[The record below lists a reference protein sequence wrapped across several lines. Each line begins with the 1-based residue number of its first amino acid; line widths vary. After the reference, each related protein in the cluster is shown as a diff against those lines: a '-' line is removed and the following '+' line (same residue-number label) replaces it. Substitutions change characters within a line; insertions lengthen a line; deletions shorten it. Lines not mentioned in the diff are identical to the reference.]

1 MEKFYLDSFLSKE
14 VKKNRSLFNF
24 KTLCTLINL
33 EFQQEWEEENK
44 DIQRM
49 LSIQKNAIIGFDKEV
64 GFFKN
69 KIKYFVK
76 KHNAGETE
84 FPAWYKSLDEAIYHE
99 NWGLA
104 GIAEWFSEEYA
115 QSSSCKV
122 IGNRIYFQEHGKM
135 VLKPQEICQERREQL
150 IRAFLLMTPEERLDK
165 DFHEIYTLDGT
176 RITVFRGDS
185 VKAGQDVIIF
195 RRYIIPNYTFEEQA
209 KRGTIPWDSIPLL
222 EEMVKLGY
230 SVATTGA
237 MKSGKTSFLATL
249 QSYEDESL
257 EGVMLE
263 TDPEISL
270 HKLMPKAPIVQILAK
285 EDKLKTVTKHLLR
298 SDADYLIMAEARDGV
313 ALDTVLRIASK
324 GTRRLKI
331 TFHERN
337 PMNFPYDVAAEV
349 VLSLGGDMELIARRA
364 ADSFDYIFH
373 FIQLKDKGK
382 KRLKGIYEMYFDKI
396 TNKIIIT
403 QICAYH
409 YQTDSWGWRYAISKD
424 KRIAGIEE
432 DQESFKI
439 FSKILE
445 ELEVHNPMEIE
456 GAGNEAYNGSLN

>member
-1 MEKFYLDSFLSKE
+1 MEKFYLDSFLSQE

-24 KTLCTLINL
+24 KTLCMLINL

-84 FPAWYKSLDEAIYHE
+84 YPAWYKSLDEAIYHE

-115 QSSSCKV
+115 ESSSCKV
-122 IGNRIYFQEHGKM
+122 IGNRIYFQEHGRM
-135 VLKPQEICQERREQL
+135 VLKPQEISQERREQL

-176 RITVFRGDS
+176 RITVFRGES

-222 EEMVKLGY
+222 KEMVKLGY

-285 EDKLKTVTKHLLR
+285 EDKLKTITKHLLR

-349 VLSLGGDMELIARRA
+349 TLSLGGDMELIARRA

-382 KRLKGIYEMYFDKI
+382 KRLKGIYEMHFDKR

-403 QICAYH
+403 QICAYN
-409 YQTDSWGWRYAISKD
+409 YQTDSWCWRYAISKD
-424 KRIAGIEE
+424 KVIAGIEE
-432 DQESFKI
+432 NQESFNI
-439 FSKILE
+439 FSKLLE
-445 ELEVHNPMEIE
+445 ELEEHNPMEIE

>member
-1 MEKFYLDSFLSKE
+1 MEKFYLDHFLSEE
-14 VKKNRSLFNF
+14 VRDREESFF
-24 KTLCTLINL
+24 SFETLCKLVNL

-69 KIKYFVK
+69 KIKYFIK
-76 KHNAGETE
+76 KHHAGETTY
-84 FPAWYKSLDEAIYHE
+84 PSWYKSLEEAIYHE

-104 GIAEWFSEEYA
+104 GIAEWFSEEYRE
-115 QSSSCKV
+115 SSSCKV
-122 IGNRIYFQEHGKM
+122 IGDRIYFQEQGKM
-135 VLKPQEICQERREQL
+135 ALKPQKISQERREQL
-150 IRAFLLMTPEERLDK
+150 IRAFLLITPEERLDK
-165 DFHEIYTLDGT
+165 DFHELYTLDGT
-176 RITVFRGDS
+176 RITVFQGES

-209 KRGTIPWDSIPLL
+209 RRGTIPWNCIPFLK
-222 EEMVKLGY
+222 EMVKLGY
-230 SVATTGA
+230 SVAATGA

-285 EDKLKTVTKHLLR
+285 DDKLKTITKHLLR

-349 VLSLGGDMELIARRA
+349 LLSLGGDMELIARRA

-373 FIQLKDKGK
+373 FVQLKDKSQ
-382 KRLKGIYEMYFDKI
+382 KRLKGIYEMHFDKI
-396 TNKIIIT
+396 TDQIIIT
-403 QICAYH
+403 PICAYN
-409 YQTDSWGWRYAISKD
+409 YQTDNWVWRSFISRD
-424 KRIAGIEE
+424 KAIAGIEE
-432 DQESFKI
+432 NQESFNQ
-439 FSKILE
+439 FSNLLKKLAE
-445 ELEVHNPMEIE
+445 ENPMRK
-456 GAGNEAYNGSLN
+456 EA

>member
-1 MEKFYLDSFLSKE
+1 MEEFYLDSFISQE
-14 VKKNRSLFNF
+14 VKSKSKSLFSF
-24 KTLCTLINL
+24 KTLCRLVNL

-44 DIQRM
+44 DIKRM

-76 KHNAGETE
+76 KRNAEDTE
-84 FPAWYKSLDEAIYHE
+84 YPAWYKSLEEAIYHE

-104 GIAEWFSEEYA
+104 GIAEWFSSEYEE
-115 QSSSCKV
+115 SSSCKV
-122 IGNRIYFQEHGKM
+122 IGERIYFQEHGKM
-135 VLKPQEICQERREQL
+135 VLKPQQISRERREQL
-150 IRAFLLMTPEERLDK
+150 IRAFLLLTPEERVDK
-165 DFHEIYTLDGT
+165 DFHELYTLDGT
-176 RITVFRGDS
+176 RITVFRGES
-185 VKAGQDVIIF
+185 VKSGQDVIIF

-209 KRGTIPWDSIPLL
+209 KRGTIPWNCIPLL
-222 EEMVKLGY
+222 KEMVKLGY

-249 QSYEDESL
+249 QSYEDDSL

-285 EDKLKTVTKHLLR
+285 EDKLKTITKHLLR
-298 SDADYLIMAEARDGV
+298 SDADYLIMAEARDGI

-337 PMNFPYDVAAEV
+337 PMNFPYDVAAEII
-349 VLSLGGDMELIARRA
+349 LSLGGNMEFIARRA

-373 FIQLKDKGK
+373 FVQLKDKSK
-382 KRLKGIYEMYFDKI
+382 KRLKGIYEMYFNKDE
-396 TNKIIIT
+396 NKIIIT
-403 QICAYH
+403 QICAYN
-409 YQTDSWGWRYAISKD
+409 YETDDWQWRYIISND
-424 KRIAGIEE
+424 KAIAGIEE
-432 DQESFKI
+432 DRESFNNY
-439 FSKILE
+439 SKLLKQLE
-445 ELEVHNPMEIE
+445 EKNPMRT
-456 GAGNEAYNGSLN
+456 GV

>member
-135 VLKPQEICQERREQL
+135 ALKPQEICQERREQL
-150 IRAFLLMTPEERLDK
+150 IRAFLLMTPEGRLDK

-176 RITVFRGDS
+176 RITVFRGES

-237 MKSGKTSFLATL
+237 MKSGKTSFLAL
-249 QSYEDESL
+249 KESCWR
-257 EGVMLE
+257 
-263 TDPEISL
+263 
-270 HKLMPKAPIVQILAK
+270 QIQ
-285 EDKLKTVTKHLLR
+285 R
-298 SDADYLIMAEARDGV
+298 
-313 ALDTVLRIASK
+313 
-324 GTRRLKI
+324 
-331 TFHERN
+331 
-337 PMNFPYDVAAEV
+337 
-349 VLSLGGDMELIARRA
+349 
-364 ADSFDYIFH
+364 
-373 FIQLKDKGK
+373 
-382 KRLKGIYEMYFDKI
+382 
-396 TNKIIIT
+396 
-403 QICAYH
+403 
-409 YQTDSWGWRYAISKD
+409 
-424 KRIAGIEE
+424 
-432 DQESFKI
+432 
-439 FSKILE
+439 
-445 ELEVHNPMEIE
+445 
-456 GAGNEAYNGSLN
+456 

>member
-1 MEKFYLDSFLSKE
+1 MEKFYLDSFLSQE

-24 KTLCTLINL
+24 ETLCMLINL

-64 GFFKN
+64 RFFKN

-84 FPAWYKSLDEAIYHE
+84 YPAWYKSLDEAIYHE

-115 QSSSCKV
+115 ESSSCKV

-135 VLKPQEICQERREQL
+135 ILKPQKISQERREQL

-176 RITVFRGDS
+176 RITVFRGES
-185 VKAGQDVIIF
+185 VKVGQDVIIF

-222 EEMVKLGY
+222 KEMVKLGY

-257 EGVMLE
+257 EGLMLE

-285 EDKLKTVTKHLLR
+285 EDKLKTITKHLLR

-349 VLSLGGDMELIARRA
+349 TLSLGGDMELIARRA

-382 KRLKGIYEMYFDKI
+382 KRLKGIYEMHFDKI
-396 TNKIIIT
+396 TNKIIII
-403 QICAYH
+403 QICAYN
-409 YQTDSWGWRYAISKD
+409 YQTDSWGWQYTISKD
-424 KRIAGIEE
+424 KVIAGIEE
-432 DQESFKI
+432 NQESFKI
-439 FSKILE
+439 FSKLLE
-445 ELEVHNPMEIE
+445 ELEEHNPMGIE
-456 GAGNEAYNGSLN
+456 VAGNESDNGSLN

>member
-1 MEKFYLDSFLSKE
+1 MEKFYLDSFLLQEGKKKSK
-14 VKKNRSLFNF
+14 SLFDF
-24 KTLCTLINL
+24 KKLCMLINL
-33 EFQQEWEEENK
+33 EFQKEWEEENK

-64 GFFKN
+64 GYFKN

-76 KHNAGETE
+76 KRNAEHTDYPE
-84 FPAWYKSLDEAIYHE
+84 WYKSLEEAIYHE

-104 GIAEWFSEEYA
+104 GIAEWFSDKYVN
-115 QSSSCKV
+115 SSSCKV
-122 IGNRIYFQEHGKM
+122 IGERIYFQEDGKM
-135 VLKPQEICQERREQL
+135 VLKPQKISQERREQL
-150 IRAFLLMTPEERLDK
+150 IRAFLLLTPEERLDK
-165 DFHEIYTLDGT
+165 DFHELYTIDGT
-176 RITVFRGDS
+176 RITVFRGES

-209 KRGTIPWDSIPLL
+209 KRGTIPWNCIPFLK
-222 EEMVKLGY
+222 EMVKLGY

-285 EDKLKTVTKHLLR
+285 DDKLKTITKYLLR

-337 PMNFPYDVAAEV
+337 PMNFPYDVAAEIM
-349 VLSLGGDMELIARRA
+349 LSLGGNMELIARRA

-373 FIQLKDKGK
+373 FVQLKDKSK
-382 KRLKGIYEMYFDKI
+382 KRLKGIYEIYFDKEI
-396 TNKIIIT
+396 NKIVIT
-403 QICAYH
+403 QICAYN
-409 YQTDSWGWRYAISKD
+409 YQSDKWSWYYSIGKD
-424 KRIAGIEE
+424 KEIEGIEE
-432 DQESFKI
+432 NKESFKA
-439 FSKILE
+439 FSKMLKQLE
-445 ELEVHNPMEIE
+445 KESPMKKEVRN
-456 GAGNEAYNGSLN
+456 GEAFN

>member
-1 MEKFYLDSFLSKE
+1 MEKFYLDSFISHDGRKRSKSIFSFE
-14 VKKNRSLFNF
+14 
-24 KTLCTLINL
+24 TLCMLINL

-49 LSIQKNAIIGFDKEV
+49 ISIQKNAIIGFEKEV
-64 GFFKN
+64 CFFKN

-76 KHNAGETE
+76 KRNAEKTE
-84 FPAWYKSLDEAIYHE
+84 YPPWYKSLEEAIYHE

-104 GIAEWFSEEYA
+104 GIAEWFSDEYA
-115 QSSSCKV
+115 ESSSCKV
-122 IGNRIYFQEHGKM
+122 IGDRIYFQEQGRM
-135 VLKPQEICQERREQL
+135 LLKPQKISQERREQL
-150 IRAFLLMTPEERLDK
+150 VRAFLLMTPEERLDK
-165 DFHEIYTLDGT
+165 DFHELYILDGT
-176 RITVFRGDS
+176 RITVFRGES

-209 KRGTIPWDSIPLL
+209 KRGTIPWNCIPLL

-230 SVATTGA
+230 SIATTGA

-285 EDKLKTVTKHLLR
+285 DDKLKTVTKHLLR

-349 VLSLGGDMELIARRA
+349 MLSLGGDMDIIARRA

-373 FIQLKDKGK
+373 FVQLKDKGK

-396 TNKIIIT
+396 TGKIIIT
-403 QICAYH
+403 QICAYN
-409 YQTDSWGWRYAISKD
+409 YQTNSWGWSYEISKD
-424 KRIAGIEE
+424 KVIAGIEE
-432 DQESFKI
+432 NKESFET
-439 FSKILE
+439 FSKLLRNLAKE
-445 ELEVHNPMEIE
+445 NPIKVE
-456 GAGNEAYNGSLN
+456 GINNGANY